1 MTKVLATLCI
11 SALLTLPAQAADEQ
25 TGAAKAHLCTGC
37 HGSDGMKA
45 APGAVPIGGRPVVAL
60 VSAMQDYRHL
70 RRLNPAMQL
79 LLLSMTDQDI
89 LDVAEYFARSGT
101 VADPSAK

>member
-1 MTKVLATLCI
+1 MKYALPLILASLAAI
-11 SALLTLPAQAADEQ
+11 PAPALADPG

-37 HGSDGMKA
+37 HGADGMRS
-45 APGAVPIGGRPVVAL
+45 APGEAGIGGRPVAAL
-60 VSAMQDYRHL
+60 VAAMQDYRHL

-89 LDVAEYFARSGT
+89 QEVAEYFAKAG
-101 VADPSAK
+101 SAGAR